1 MNSSMQ
7 RSTKQRTAIQQAMT
21 QADRPLAPQ
30 EVLELAQKE
39 SDLAIRRT
47 GLAHLLAIPDRF
59 WNVTR
64 GLR

>member
-30 EVLELAQKE
+30 EVLEP
-39 SDLAIRRT
+39 
-47 GLAHLLAIPDRF
+47 GPDRPAPAP
-59 WNVTR
+59 
-64 GLR
+64 